1 MARTWDAIRTEF
13 KPDRSAPHEAMLLK
27 LDCSKAK
34 ERLGWKPVWN
44 GLETVE
50 ATTSW
55 YRAWIERREVRSR
68 EDIARYV
75 QRARL
80 VGLEGL

>member
-1 MARTWDAIRTEF
+1 M
-13 KPDRSAPHEAMLLK
+13 K

-34 ERLGWKPVWN
+34 DRLGWKPVWS

-50 ATTSW
+50 VTAAW
-55 YRAWIERREVRSR
+55 YRAWTEHRAVTSR

-75 QRARL
+75 RDARL
-80 VGLEGL
+80 AGLEGI

>member
-1 MARTWDAIRTEF
+1 
-13 KPDRSAPHEAMLLK
+13 
-27 LDCSKAK
+27 
-34 ERLGWKPVWN
+34 VWN

-80 VGLEGL
+80 VGLEGF